1 MEPYITNI
9 HVNKLFHLKDF
20 DIQIADSNHPHLMIT
35 GKNGSGKTV
44 LLNAL
49 VDFLNKI
56 KNDRSLSCLSYD
68 EHIRINED
76 HLSRISHLNNKGIYQ
91 ENIRILSNRKED
103 LYGKISLSPE
113 DIRSII
119 EDYTANNIILAFYSA
134 DRKVNLKEPKNPI
147 KPELRKNQNIQQS
160 STDQFLFF
168 LVDLKIQEALFR
180 NENQLEEA
188 NRLGQWFDNFQ
199 ELMRTIFQD
208 KHLVLIFDPRSYQ
221 FFIET
226 NKKVFKFTQ
235 MSDGYAAIIDIVA
248 DLILKMQD
256 DNSSFSSAYDKK
268 GIVLIDEIETHL
280 HLELQKLI
288 MPMMTQMFPN
298 IQFIVTTHSPFVLN
312 SIPNVS
318 IYDLEHRQMLED
330 LTDYSYEILAE
341 GYFGVSTESS
351 TVEMRLSKL
360 NELLKQN
367 ELSASDKRDIQQ
379 LIVELDKVSE
389 AVSPDFV
396 GAYRQ
401 LRIKYSDTLNNI
413 DK

>member
-9 HVNKLFHLKDF
+9 HVNELFHLKDF
-20 DIQIADSNHPHLMIT
+20 DITIADSNHPHLMIT

-56 KNDRSLSCLSYD
+56 KDDRSLSCLSYD
-68 EHIRINED
+68 EKIKGFKNILPSVPINN
-76 HLSRISHLNNKGIYQ
+76 RGAYQ
-91 ENIRILSNRKED
+91 ETIRLLSNQRTD
-103 LYGKISLSPE
+103 LYGKISLLPE
-113 DIRSII
+113 DIRSIV
-119 EDYTANNIILAFYSA
+119 ESYNANNLILAFYSA

-147 KPELRKNQNIQQS
+147 KPELRKNLKVQES
-160 STDQFLFF
+160 STDQFLYF
-168 LVDLKIQEALFR
+168 LVDMKIQEALFR

-188 NRLGQWFDNFQ
+188 NRLGKWFDNFQ

-208 KHLVLIFDPRSYQ
+208 KRLVLIFDPRSYQ

-288 MPMMTQMFPN
+288 MPMLTQMFPN

-318 IYDLEHRQMLED
+318 IYDLEHRKVLED

-351 TVEMRLSKL
+351 SVEMRLRKL
-360 NELLKQN
+360 QELLEQN
-367 ELSASDKRDIQQ
+367 ELSTSDKREIKQ
-379 LIVELDKVSE
+379 LIEELGKISE
-389 AVSPDFV
+389 AVSPDLV

-413 DK
+413 NK

>member
-9 HVNKLFHLKDF
+9 YVNELFHLKDF
-20 DIQIADSNHPHLMIT
+20 DITIADSDHPHLMIT

-49 VDFLNKI
+49 ADFLNKI
-56 KNDRSLSCLSYD
+56 KDDRSLSCLSYD
-68 EHIRINED
+68 EKI
-76 HLSRISHLNNKGIYQ
+76 KGFKNVLPSVPVNDRGVYQ
-91 ENIRILSNRKED
+91 ETIRLLSNQRTD
-103 LYGKISLSPE
+103 LYGKISLLPE
-113 DIRSII
+113 DIRSIV
-119 EDYTANNIILAFYSA
+119 ESFNANNLILAFYSA

-147 KPELRKNQNIQQS
+147 KPELRKDLKVQES
-160 STDQFLFF
+160 STDQFLYF
-168 LVDLKIQEALFR
+168 LVDMKIQEALFR

-188 NRLGQWFDNFQ
+188 NRLGKWFDNFQ

-208 KHLVLIFDPRSYQ
+208 KYLVLIFDPRSYQ

-288 MPMMTQMFPN
+288 MPMLTQMFPN

-318 IYDLEHRQMLED
+318 IYDLEHRKVLED

-341 GYFGVSTESS
+341 GYFGVTTESS
-351 TVEMRLSKL
+351 TVEMRLRKL
-360 NELLKQN
+360 QELLEQN
-367 ELSASDKRDIQQ
+367 ELSTSDKRDIKQ
-379 LIVELDKVSE
+379 LMAELDKISE
-389 AVSPDFV
+389 AVSPDLV

>member
-9 HVNKLFHLKDF
+9 HVNELFHLKDF
-20 DIQIADSNHPHLMIT
+20 DIKIADANHPHLMIT

-49 VDFLNKI
+49 VDFLNNI
-56 KNDRSLSCLSYD
+56 KDDRALSCLSYD
-68 EHIRINED
+68 KQIQNLKNG
-76 HLSRISHLNNKGIYQ
+76 LSVVSANDKVAYQ
-91 ENIRILSNRKED
+91 EAIRSLSNRKEE
-103 LYGKISLSPE
+103 LYGKISLLPE

-119 EDYTANNIILAFYSA
+119 ETYSTDDLILAFYSA
-134 DRKVNLKEPKNPI
+134 ERKVNLKEPKNPV
-147 KPELRKNQNIQQS
+147 KPEFRKKQRIQVS
-160 STDQFLFF
+160 STDQFLYF

-180 NENQLEEA
+180 NERQVDEA
-188 NRLGQWFDNFQ
+188 DRLGQWFDNFQ
-199 ELMRTIFQD
+199 ELMRTIYQD
-208 KHLVLIFDPRSYQ
+208 KQLVLIFDPRSYQ

-226 NKKVFKFTQ
+226 NQKQFKFTQ

-256 DNSSFSSAYDKK
+256 DNSSFSSVYDKK

-288 MPMMTQMFPN
+288 MPMLTQMFPN

-318 IYDLEHRQMLED
+318 IYDLEHRQVLED

-351 TVEMRLSKL
+351 TVEMRFRKL
-360 NELLKQN
+360 QELLEQS
-367 ELSASDKRDIQQ
+367 ELTSSDMREVKH
-379 LIVELDKVSE
+379 LKEELEKISE

-401 LRIKYSDTLNNI
+401 LKIKYSDILNNI

>member
-9 HVNKLFHLKDF
+9 HVNELFHLKDF
-20 DIQIADSNHPHLMIT
+20 GIKIADANHPHLMIT

-56 KNDRSLSCLSYD
+56 KDDKILSCLSYD
-68 EHIRINED
+68 DTIKSYENQLPQISAKHKASWLETIRMITN
-76 HLSRISHLNNKGIYQ
+76 Q
-91 ENIRILSNRKED
+91 KED
-103 LYGKISLSPE
+103 LYRKISLSPE
-113 DIRSII
+113 NIKSIV
-119 EDYTANNIILAFYSA
+119 ESYNDNNLLLAFYSA

-147 KPELRKNQNIQQS
+147 KPEFKKNQQIQIS
-160 STDQFLFF
+160 STDQFLYF

-180 NENQLEEA
+180 NENQMEEA
-188 NRLGQWFDNFQ
+188 DRLGQWFDDFQ
-199 ELMRTIFQD
+199 ELMRTIYQD
-208 KHLVLIFDPRSYQ
+208 KQLILIFDPRSYQ

-226 NKKVFKFTQ
+226 NKKHFKFTQ

-256 DNSSFSSAYDKK
+256 DNSSFSSVYDKK

-288 MPMMTQMFPN
+288 MPMLTQMFPN

-318 IYDLEHRQMLED
+318 IYDLEHRQVLED

-351 TVEMRLSKL
+351 TVEMRLRKL
-360 NELLKQN
+360 QELLEKN
-367 ELSASDKRDIQQ
+367 ELSPSEKREIKQ
-379 LIVELDKVSE
+379 LIEELNKISE

-401 LRIKYSDTLNNI
+401 LRIKYSDILNNL

>member
-9 HVNKLFHLKDF
+9 HVNELFHLKDF
-20 DIQIADSNHPHLMIT
+20 DIKIADANHPHLMIT

-56 KNDRSLSCLSYD
+56 KDDKILSCLSYD
-68 EHIRINED
+68 DTIKSYENQLPQISTKHKASWLETIRMITN
-76 HLSRISHLNNKGIYQ
+76 Q
-91 ENIRILSNRKED
+91 KED
-103 LYGKISLSPE
+103 LYRKISLSPE
-113 DIRSII
+113 DIKSIV
-119 EDYTANNIILAFYSA
+119 ESYNDNNLLLAFYSA

-147 KPELRKNQNIQQS
+147 KPEFKKNQQIQIS
-160 STDQFLFF
+160 STDQFLYF

-180 NENQLEEA
+180 NENQMEEA
-188 NRLGQWFDNFQ
+188 DRLGQWFDDFQ
-199 ELMRTIFQD
+199 ELMRTIYQD
-208 KHLVLIFDPRSYQ
+208 KQLILIFDPRSYQ

-226 NKKVFKFTQ
+226 NKKHFKFTQ

-256 DNSSFSSAYDKK
+256 DNSSFSSVYDKK

-288 MPMMTQMFPN
+288 MPMLTQMFPN

-318 IYDLEHRQMLED
+318 IYDLEHRQVLED

-351 TVEMRLSKL
+351 TVEMRLRKL
-360 NELLKQN
+360 QELLEKN
-367 ELSASDKRDIQQ
+367 ELSPSEKREIKQ
-379 LIVELDKVSE
+379 LIEELNKISE

-401 LRIKYSDTLNNI
+401 LRIKYSDILNNL

>member
-9 HVNKLFHLKDF
+9 HVNELFHLKDF
-20 DIQIADSNHPHLMIT
+20 DIQIADANHPHLMIT

-56 KNDRSLSCLSYD
+56 KDDRYLSCLSYD
-68 EHIRINED
+68 DTIKSYENQLPLISAKHKASVTETIRMITN
-76 HLSRISHLNNKGIYQ
+76 Q
-91 ENIRILSNRKED
+91 KED
-103 LYGKISLSPE
+103 LYRKISLSPE
-113 DIRSII
+113 NIKSIV
-119 EDYTANNIILAFYSA
+119 ESYNDNNLLLAFYSA

-147 KPELRKNQNIQQS
+147 KPEFKKNQQIQIS
-160 STDQFLFF
+160 STDQFLYF

-180 NENQLEEA
+180 NENQMEEA
-188 NRLGQWFDNFQ
+188 DRLGQWFDDFQ
-199 ELMRTIFQD
+199 ELMRTIYQD
-208 KHLVLIFDPRSYQ
+208 KQLILIFDPRSYQ
-221 FFIET
+221 FLIET
-226 NKKVFKFTQ
+226 NKKHFKFTQ

-256 DNSSFSSAYDKK
+256 DNSSFSSVYDKK

-288 MPMMTQMFPN
+288 MPMLTQMFPN

-318 IYDLEHRQMLED
+318 IYDLEHRQVLED

-341 GYFGVSTESS
+341 GYFCVSTESS
-351 TVEMRLSKL
+351 TEEMRRRKL
-360 NELLKQN
+360 QELLEKN
-367 ELSASDKRDIQQ
+367 ELSPSEKREIKQ
-379 LIVELDKVSE
+379 LIEELNKISE

-401 LRIKYSDTLNNI
+401 LRIKYSDILNNL

>member
-9 HVNKLFHLKDF
+9 HVNELFHLKDF
-20 DIQIADSNHPHLMIT
+20 DIKIADANHPHLMIT

-56 KNDRSLSCLSYD
+56 KDDKILSCLSYD
-68 EHIRINED
+68 DTIKSYENQLPQISAKHKASWLETIRMITN
-76 HLSRISHLNNKGIYQ
+76 Q
-91 ENIRILSNRKED
+91 KED
-103 LYGKISLSPE
+103 LYRKISLSPE
-113 DIRSII
+113 NIKSIV
-119 EDYTANNIILAFYSA
+119 ESYNDNNLLLAFYSA

-147 KPELRKNQNIQQS
+147 KPEFKKNQQIQIS
-160 STDQFLFF
+160 STDQFLYF

-180 NENQLEEA
+180 NENQMEEA
-188 NRLGQWFDNFQ
+188 DRLGQWFDDFQ
-199 ELMRTIFQD
+199 ELMRTIYQD
-208 KHLVLIFDPRSYQ
+208 KQLILIFDPRSYQ

-235 MSDGYAAIIDIVA
+235 MSDGYAAIIDIVV

-256 DNSSFSSAYDKK
+256 DNSSFSSSYDKK

-288 MPMMTQMFPN
+288 MPMLTHMFPN

-318 IYDLEHRQMLED
+318 IYDLEHRQILED
-330 LTDYSYEILAE
+330 LTNYSYEILAE

-351 TVEMRLSKL
+351 TVEMRLHKL
-360 NELLKQN
+360 QELLEQN
-367 ELSASDKRDIQQ
+367 ELSTSDKRDIIQ
-379 LIVELDKVSE
+379 LIAELDKISE
-389 AVSPDFV
+389 AVSPDLV

-401 LRIKYSDTLNNI
+401 LRIKYSDTFNNI

>member
-9 HVNKLFHLKDF
+9 HVNELFHLKDF
-20 DIQIADSNHPHLMIT
+20 DIKIADANHPHLMIT

-56 KNDRSLSCLSYD
+56 KDDKILSCLSYD
-68 EHIRINED
+68 DTIKSYENQLPQISAKHKASWLETIRMITN
-76 HLSRISHLNNKGIYQ
+76 Q
-91 ENIRILSNRKED
+91 KED
-103 LYGKISLSPE
+103 LYRKISLSPE
-113 DIRSII
+113 NIKSIV
-119 EDYTANNIILAFYSA
+119 ESYNDNNLLLAFYSA

-147 KPELRKNQNIQQS
+147 KPEFKKNQQIQIS
-160 STDQFLFF
+160 STDQFLYF

-180 NENQLEEA
+180 NENQMEEA
-188 NRLGQWFDNFQ
+188 DRLGQWFDDFQ
-199 ELMRTIFQD
+199 ELMRTIYQD
-208 KHLVLIFDPRSYQ
+208 KQLILIFDPRSYQ

-226 NKKVFKFTQ
+226 NKKHFKFTQ

-256 DNSSFSSAYDKK
+256 DNSSFSSVYDKK

-288 MPMMTQMFPN
+288 MPMLTQMFPN

-318 IYDLEHRQMLED
+318 IYDLEHRQVLED

-351 TVEMRLSKL
+351 TVEMRLHKL
-360 NELLKQN
+360 QELLEQN
-367 ELSASDKRDIQQ
+367 ELSTSDKRDIIQ
-379 LIVELDKVSE
+379 LIAELDKISE
-389 AVSPDFV
+389 AVSPDLV

-401 LRIKYSDTLNNI
+401 LRIKYSDTFNNI

>member
-9 HVNKLFHLKDF
+9 HVNELFHLKDF
-20 DIQIADSNHPHLMIT
+20 DIKIADANHPHLMIT

-56 KNDRSLSCLSYD
+56 KDDKILSCLSYD
-68 EHIRINED
+68 DTIKSYENQLPQISAKHKASWLETIRMITN
-76 HLSRISHLNNKGIYQ
+76 Q
-91 ENIRILSNRKED
+91 KED
-103 LYGKISLSPE
+103 LYRKISLSPE
-113 DIRSII
+113 NIKSIV
-119 EDYTANNIILAFYSA
+119 ESYNDNNLLLAFYSA
-134 DRKVNLKEPKNPI
+134 DRKANLKEPKNPI
-147 KPELRKNQNIQQS
+147 KPEFKKNQQIQIS
-160 STDQFLFF
+160 STDQFLYF

-180 NENQLEEA
+180 NENQMEEA
-188 NRLGQWFDNFQ
+188 DRLGQWFDDFQ
-199 ELMRTIFQD
+199 ELMRTIYQD
-208 KHLVLIFDPRSYQ
+208 KQLILIFDPRSYQ

-256 DNSSFSSAYDKK
+256 DNSSFSSSYDKK

-288 MPMMTQMFPN
+288 MPMLTHMFPN

-318 IYDLEHRQMLED
+318 IYDLEHRQILED
-330 LTDYSYEILAE
+330 LTNYSYEILAE

-351 TVEMRLSKL
+351 TVEMRLHKL
-360 NELLKQN
+360 QELLEQN
-367 ELSASDKRDIQQ
+367 ELSTSDKRDIIQ
-379 LIVELDKVSE
+379 LIAELDKISE
-389 AVSPDFV
+389 AVSPDLV

-401 LRIKYSDTLNNI
+401 LRIKYSDTFNNI

>member
-9 HVNKLFHLKDF
+9 HVNELFHLKDF
-20 DIQIADSNHPHLMIT
+20 DIKIADSDHPHLMIT

-56 KNDRSLSCLSYD
+56 KGDKYLLCLSYD
-68 EHIRINED
+68 DQIKSFKDGMSSVPVN
-76 HLSRISHLNNKGIYQ
+76 SRKSYQ
-91 ENIRILSNRKED
+91 ESIQILSNQKHD
-103 LYGKISLSPE
+103 LYDKISLSPD

-119 EDYTANNIILAFYSA
+119 DSYNANNLILAFYSA

-147 KPELRKNQNIQQS
+147 KPEFRKSHKIQES
-160 STDQFLFF
+160 STDQFLYF

-188 NRLGQWFDNFQ
+188 NRLGKWFDNFQ

-208 KHLVLIFDPRSYQ
+208 KRLVLIFDPRSYQ

-288 MPMMTQMFPN
+288 MPMLTQMFPN

-318 IYDLEHRQMLED
+318 IYDLEHRKVLED

-351 TVEMRLSKL
+351 TVEMRLRKL
-360 NELLKQN
+360 QELLEQN
-367 ELSASDKRDIQQ
+367 ELSTSDKRDIT
-379 LIVELDKVSE
+379 LLMAELDKISE
-389 AVSPDFV
+389 AVSPDLV

-401 LRIKYSDTLNNI
+401 LRIRYSDTLNNI

>member
-9 HVNKLFHLKDF
+9 HVNELFHLKDF
-20 DIQIADSNHPHLMIT
+20 DIKIADANHPHLMIT

-56 KNDRSLSCLSYD
+56 KGDKYLLCLSYD
-68 EHIRINED
+68 KEIKRYKDQMLN
-76 HLSRISHLNNKGIYQ
+76 LNSRKREECQTSI
-91 ENIRILSNRKED
+91 EILSNQKAD
-103 LYGKISLSPE
+103 LYGKISLLPE
-113 DIRSII
+113 DVQLIVDS
-119 EDYTANNIILAFYSA
+119 YNINDLILAFYAA
-134 DRKVNLKEPKNPI
+134 DRKVELKEPKNPI
-147 KPELRKNQNIQQS
+147 KPQFWKGHKIQES
-160 STDQFLFF
+160 STDQFLYF

-180 NENQLEEA
+180 NENQMEEA
-188 NRLGQWFDNFQ
+188 NRLGKWFDNFQ

-208 KHLVLIFDPRSYQ
+208 KHLLVIFDPRSYQ

-235 MSDGYAAIIDIVA
+235 MADGYAAIIDIVA

-256 DNSSFSSAYDKK
+256 DTNSFSSVYDKK

-288 MPMMTQMFPN
+288 MPMLTQMFPN

-318 IYDLEHRQMLED
+318 IYDLEHRKVLED
-330 LTDYSYEILAE
+330 LTDYSYEALAE

-360 NELLKQN
+360 QELLEQSN
-367 ELSASDKRDIQQ
+367 LTASDKNYVKQ
-379 LIVELDKVSE
+379 LIAELDKISE

-401 LRIKYSDTLNNI
+401 LRIKYSDIINDI

>member
-9 HVNKLFHLKDF
+9 YVNELFHLKDF
-20 DIQIADSNHPHLMIT
+20 DITIADSDHPHLMIT

-49 VDFLNKI
+49 ADFLNKI
-56 KNDRSLSCLSYD
+56 KDDRTLMCLSYD
-68 EHIRINED
+68 ERI
-76 HLSRISHLNNKGIYQ
+76 KGFKDGMSIAPVNRKGEYQ
-91 ENIRILSNRKED
+91 ETIRILSNQRND
-103 LYGKISLSPE
+103 LYGKISLLPE
-113 DIRSII
+113 DIRSIV
-119 EDYTANNIILAFYSA
+119 ESYNANNLILAFYSA

-147 KPELRKNQNIQQS
+147 KPELRKNLKVQES
-160 STDQFLFF
+160 STDQFLYF
-168 LVDLKIQEALFR
+168 LVDMKIQEALFR

-188 NRLGQWFDNFQ
+188 NRLGKWFDNFQ

-208 KHLVLIFDPRSYQ
+208 KRLVLIFDPRSYQ

-288 MPMMTQMFPN
+288 MPMLTQMFPN

-318 IYDLEHRQMLED
+318 IYDLEHRKVLED

-341 GYFGVSTESS
+341 GYFGVTTESS
-351 TVEMRLSKL
+351 TVEMRLRKL
-360 NELLKQN
+360 QELLEQN
-367 ELSASDKRDIQQ
+367 ELSTSDKRDIKQ
-379 LIVELDKVSE
+379 LMAELNKISE
-389 AVSPDFV
+389 AVSPDLV

>member
-9 HVNKLFHLKDF
+9 HVNELFHLKDF
-20 DIQIADSNHPHLMIT
+20 DIKIADANHPHLMIT

-56 KNDRSLSCLSYD
+56 KDDRYLFCLSYD
-68 EHIRINED
+68 DTIKSYENRLSHID
-76 HLSRISHLNNKGIYQ
+76 AKHKASVT
-91 ENIRILSNRKED
+91 ENIRMITNQKED
-103 LYGKISLSPE
+103 LYRKISLSPE
-113 DIRSII
+113 DIKSIV
-119 EDYTANNIILAFYSA
+119 ESYNDNNLLLAFYSA

-147 KPELRKNQNIQQS
+147 KPEFKKNQQIQIS
-160 STDQFLFF
+160 STDQFLYF

-180 NENQLEEA
+180 NENQMEEA
-188 NRLGQWFDNFQ
+188 DRLGQWFDDFQ
-199 ELMRTIFQD
+199 ELMRTIYQD
-208 KHLVLIFDPRSYQ
+208 KQLILIFDPRSYQ

-226 NKKVFKFTQ
+226 NKKHFKFTQ

-256 DNSSFSSAYDKK
+256 DNSSFSSVYDKK

-288 MPMMTQMFPN
+288 MPMLTQMFPN

-318 IYDLEHRQMLED
+318 IYDLEHRQVLED

-351 TVEMRLSKL
+351 TVEMRLRKL
-360 NELLKQN
+360 QELLEKN
-367 ELSASDKRDIQQ
+367 ELSPSEKREIKQ
-379 LIVELDKVSE
+379 LIEELNKISE

-396 GAYRQ
+396 GTYRQ
-401 LRIKYSDTLNNI
+401 LRIKYSDILNNL

>member
-9 HVNKLFHLKDF
+9 HVNELFHLKDF
-20 DIQIADSNHPHLMIT
+20 DIKIADANHPHLMIT

-56 KNDRSLSCLSYD
+56 KDDKILSCLSYD
-68 EHIRINED
+68 DTIKSYENQLPQISAKHKASWLETIRMITN
-76 HLSRISHLNNKGIYQ
+76 Q
-91 ENIRILSNRKED
+91 KED
-103 LYGKISLSPE
+103 LYRKISLSPE
-113 DIRSII
+113 DIKSIV
-119 EDYTANNIILAFYSA
+119 ESYNDNNLLLAFYSA
-134 DRKVNLKEPKNPI
+134 DRKVNLKEPKNPV
-147 KPELRKNQNIQQS
+147 KPEFKKNQQIQIS
-160 STDQFLFF
+160 STDQFLYF

-180 NENQLEEA
+180 NENQMEEA
-188 NRLGQWFDNFQ
+188 DRLGQWFDDFQ
-199 ELMRTIFQD
+199 ELMRTIYQD
-208 KHLVLIFDPRSYQ
+208 KQLILIFDPRSYQ

-226 NKKVFKFTQ
+226 NKKHFKFTQ

-256 DNSSFSSAYDKK
+256 DNSSFSSVYDKK

-288 MPMMTQMFPN
+288 MPMLTQMFPN

-318 IYDLEHRQMLED
+318 IYDLEHRQVLED

-351 TVEMRLSKL
+351 TVEMRLRKL
-360 NELLKQN
+360 QELLEKN
-367 ELSASDKRDIQQ
+367 ELSPSEKREIKQ
-379 LIVELDKVSE
+379 LIEELNKISE

-401 LRIKYSDTLNNI
+401 LRIKYSDILNNL

>member
-9 HVNKLFHLKDF
+9 HVNELFHLKDF
-20 DIQIADSNHPHLMIT
+20 DIKIADANHPHLMIT

-56 KNDRSLSCLSYD
+56 KDDKILSCLSYD
-68 EHIRINED
+68 DTIKSYENQLPQISAKHKASWLETIRMITN
-76 HLSRISHLNNKGIYQ
+76 Q
-91 ENIRILSNRKED
+91 KED
-103 LYGKISLSPE
+103 LYRKISLSPE
-113 DIRSII
+113 NIKSIV
-119 EDYTANNIILAFYSA
+119 ESYNDNNLLLAFYSA

-147 KPELRKNQNIQQS
+147 KPEFKKNQQIQIS
-160 STDQFLFF
+160 STDQFLYF

-180 NENQLEEA
+180 NENQMEEA
-188 NRLGQWFDNFQ
+188 DRLGQWFDDFQ
-199 ELMRTIFQD
+199 ELMRTIYQD
-208 KHLVLIFDPRSYQ
+208 KQLILIFDPRSYQ

-226 NKKVFKFTQ
+226 NKKHFKFTQ

-256 DNSSFSSAYDKK
+256 DNSSFSSVYDKK

-288 MPMMTQMFPN
+288 MPMLTQMFPN

-318 IYDLEHRQMLED
+318 IYDLEHRQVLED

-351 TVEMRLSKL
+351 TVEMRLRKL
-360 NELLKQN
+360 QELLEKN
-367 ELSASDKRDIQQ
+367 ELSPSEKREIKQ
-379 LIVELDKVSE
+379 LIEELNKISE

-401 LRIKYSDTLNNI
+401 LRIKYSDILNNL

>member
-9 HVNKLFHLKDF
+9 HVNELFHLKDF
-20 DIQIADSNHPHLMIT
+20 DIKIADANHPHLMIT

-56 KNDRSLSCLSYD
+56 KDDRSLFCLSYD
-68 EHIRINED
+68 DTIKSYENQLSHID
-76 HLSRISHLNNKGIYQ
+76 AKHKASVT
-91 ENIRILSNRKED
+91 ENIRMITNQKED
-103 LYGKISLSPE
+103 LYRKISLSPE
-113 DIRSII
+113 DIKSIV
-119 EDYTANNIILAFYSA
+119 ESYNDNNLLLAFYSA

-147 KPELRKNQNIQQS
+147 KPEFKKNQQIQIS
-160 STDQFLFF
+160 STDQFLYF

-180 NENQLEEA
+180 NENQMEEA
-188 NRLGQWFDNFQ
+188 NRLGQWFDDFQ
-199 ELMRTIFQD
+199 ELMRTIYQD
-208 KHLVLIFDPRSYQ
+208 KQLILIFDPRSYQ

-226 NKKVFKFTQ
+226 NKKHFKFTQ

-256 DNSSFSSAYDKK
+256 DNSSFSSVYDKK

-288 MPMMTQMFPN
+288 MPMLTQMFPN

-318 IYDLEHRQMLED
+318 IYDLEHRQVLED

-351 TVEMRLSKL
+351 TVEMRLRKL
-360 NELLKQN
+360 QELLEKN
-367 ELSASDKRDIQQ
+367 ELSPSEKREIKQ
-379 LIVELDKVSE
+379 LIEELNKISE

-401 LRIKYSDTLNNI
+401 LRIKYSDILNNL

>member
-9 HVNKLFHLKDF
+9 HVNELFHLKDF
-20 DIQIADSNHPHLMIT
+20 DIKIADANHPHLMIT

-56 KNDRSLSCLSYD
+56 KDDKILSCLSYD
-68 EHIRINED
+68 DTIKSYENQLPLISAKHKASVTETIRMITN
-76 HLSRISHLNNKGIYQ
+76 Q
-91 ENIRILSNRKED
+91 KED
-103 LYGKISLSPE
+103 LYRKISLSPE
-113 DIRSII
+113 DIKSIV
-119 EDYTANNIILAFYSA
+119 ESYNDNNLLLAFYSA

-147 KPELRKNQNIQQS
+147 KPEFKKNQQIQIS
-160 STDQFLFF
+160 STDQFLYF

-180 NENQLEEA
+180 NENQMEEA
-188 NRLGQWFDNFQ
+188 NRLGQWFDDFQ
-199 ELMRTIFQD
+199 ELMRTIYQD
-208 KHLVLIFDPRSYQ
+208 KQLILIFDPRSYQ
-221 FFIET
+221 FLIET
-226 NKKVFKFTQ
+226 NKKHFKFTQ

-256 DNSSFSSAYDKK
+256 DNSSFSSVYDKK

-288 MPMMTQMFPN
+288 MPMLTQMFPN

-318 IYDLEHRQMLED
+318 IYDLEHRQVLED

-351 TVEMRLSKL
+351 TVEMRLRKL
-360 NELLKQN
+360 QELLEKN
-367 ELSASDKRDIQQ
+367 ELSPSEKREIKQ
-379 LIVELDKVSE
+379 LIEELNKISE

-401 LRIKYSDTLNNI
+401 LRIKYSDILNNL